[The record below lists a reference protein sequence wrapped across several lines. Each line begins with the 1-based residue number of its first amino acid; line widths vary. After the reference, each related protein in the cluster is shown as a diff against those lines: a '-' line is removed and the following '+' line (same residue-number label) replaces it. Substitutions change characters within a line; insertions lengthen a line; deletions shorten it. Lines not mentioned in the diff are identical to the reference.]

1 MGETLSSSTDIDE
14 HNDIVINIVSTG
26 NDAVDRD
33 LEMPGLRSLRPPL
46 SLREHGRNTVT
57 GTVPNKRIRDTFART
72 NAHEIKRAGVF
83 PPQ

>member
-1 MGETLSSSTDIDE
+1 MSSGKIRSICKDCGGPSIDIDDITF
-14 HNDIVINIVSTG
+14 DIVITCNIVSTG

-57 GTVPNKRIRDTFART
+57 GTVPNR
-72 NAHEIKRAGVF
+72 
-83 PPQ
+83 